1 MCLVT
6 CFVSQVTI
14 SIIFDFR
21 FLCHRYK
28 LYNGDTQLVPGILG
42 SCILIIRFAGPD
54 RLFVQHIVAQAF
66 CMPSSP
72 FLFLQRLSLLKLQ
85 ILDESDESDD
95 DVYNGLQEDELVDR
109 IEAGKR
115 RIMT

>member
-1 MCLVT
+1 
-6 CFVSQVTI
+6 
-14 SIIFDFR
+14 
-21 FLCHRYK
+21 
-28 LYNGDTQLVPGILG
+28 
-42 SCILIIRFAGPD
+42 
-54 RLFVQHIVAQAF
+54 
-66 CMPSSP
+66 MPSSP